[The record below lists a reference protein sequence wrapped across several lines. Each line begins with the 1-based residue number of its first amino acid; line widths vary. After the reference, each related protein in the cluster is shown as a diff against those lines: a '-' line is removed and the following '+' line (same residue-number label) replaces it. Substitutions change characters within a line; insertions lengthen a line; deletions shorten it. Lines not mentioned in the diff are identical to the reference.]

1 MSLDKIE
8 PQTLDSYI
16 DLAKKTISK
25 FGFKISHGLSQR
37 MLKNEDAI
45 ADVAHS
51 IMVADWKYD
60 HSRVGK
66 ITGQAKTKYS
76 YRNQCAIWAI
86 KTYATRVYSK
96 KSIKSLDDI
105 FFDSKER
112 KATVEDKRVEMPLDK
127 IIHDEKQELGI
138 ELIGL
143 IFKSNILTENQKS
156 QIKMYYIE
164 GLTLSEIGK
173 KFNIT
178 REAIRQSIKSGIK
191 KIQESLL

>member
-1 MSLDKIE
+1 
-8 PQTLDSYI
+8 
-16 DLAKKTISK
+16 
-25 FGFKISHGLSQR
+25 
-37 MLKNEDAI
+37 
-45 ADVAHS
+45 
-51 IMVADWKYD
+51 
-60 HSRVGK
+60 
-66 ITGQAKTKYS
+66 
-76 YRNQCAIWAI
+76 
-86 KTYATRVYSK
+86 
-96 KSIKSLDDI
+96 
-105 FFDSKER
+105 
-112 KATVEDKRVEMPLDK
+112 MPLDK

-138 ELIGL
+138 ELIDL